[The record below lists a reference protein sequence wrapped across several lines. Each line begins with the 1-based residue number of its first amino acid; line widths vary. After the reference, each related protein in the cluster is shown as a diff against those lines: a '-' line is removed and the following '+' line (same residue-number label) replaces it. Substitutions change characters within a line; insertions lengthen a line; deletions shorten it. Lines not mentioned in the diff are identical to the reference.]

1 MALGGVNSRAAHV
14 RLIEPAVDDLSALL
28 RVDPQIVRQILKKLL
43 LLERDPSAGNPLL
56 GQLIGWRK
64 LTVGDRHW
72 RIVWR
77 VTTDDTIGQVVEI
90 AEVWAAG
97 VRSDGKVYAEMVD
110 RVKTLPRSPKTKKLT
125 EVIKLLGR
133 AAGEATTTEEPKN
146 EPVPEWLARRLR
158 LTAGLSEEEIVQLL
172 PEEALVRWEAYL
184 SRPQQPLN

>member
-1 MALGGVNSRAAHV
+1 M

-28 RVDPQIVRQILKKLL
+28 KVDPQIVRQILKKLL
-43 LLERDPSAGNPLL
+43 LLERDPNAGNPLL

-77 VTTDDTIGQVVEI
+77 VTTDDTMGQVVEI

-97 VRSDGKVYAEMVD
+97 VRSDGKVYAEMID

-133 AAGEATTTEEPKN
+133 AAGEITAIEEPKN

-172 PEEALVRWEAYL
+172 PEEALVRWEEYL